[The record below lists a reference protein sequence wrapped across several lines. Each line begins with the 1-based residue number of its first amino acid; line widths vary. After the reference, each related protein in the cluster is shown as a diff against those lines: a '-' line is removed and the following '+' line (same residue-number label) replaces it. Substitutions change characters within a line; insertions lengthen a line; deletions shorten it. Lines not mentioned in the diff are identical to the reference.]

1 MPKLIFCRRI
11 RNCKTYPFLVD
22 KSGEQWY
29 DKDRNITQIADG
41 SGVIQNKYYYDSLG
55 QLVREDNRAQNR
67 SYIYEYDEIG
77 NPLKIG
83 TYFENEGC

>member
-1 MPKLIFCRRI
+1 MPKLIFCRKI

-22 KSGEQWY
+22 KSREQWY

-55 QLVREDNRAQNR
+55 QLVREDNRAENR
-67 SYIYEYDEIG
+67 SYVYEYDEIG